1 MSIGFPKQIIVL
13 QSTILLDKRGKLVG
27 FQMAVGIAL
36 GIGIAYKGH
45 GGHGFMKFPQVLVK
59 GALGQATIAK
69 KILA

>member
-45 GGHGFMKFPQVLVK
+45 GWHGFMKFP
-59 GALGQATIAK
+59 
-69 KILA
+69 